1 MTLYS
6 FIEFMAVIILVAIFV
21 TFEAAILKKLDEIVK
36 KLK

>member
-6 FIEFMAVIILVAIFV
+6 FIGFMAVIIL
-21 TFEAAILKKLDEIVK
+21 AAILASAFAILKRLDEIDE

>member
-6 FIEFMAVIILVAIFV
+6 FIEFIAVIILVAIFV
-21 TFEAAILKKLDEIVK
+21 ASEAAILKRLDEIDK